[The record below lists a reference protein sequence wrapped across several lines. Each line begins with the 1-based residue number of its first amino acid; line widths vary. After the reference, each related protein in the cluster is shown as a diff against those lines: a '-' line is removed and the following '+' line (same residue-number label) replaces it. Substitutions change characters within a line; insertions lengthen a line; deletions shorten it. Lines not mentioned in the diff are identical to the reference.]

1 MENVKKANERKAER
15 GNRAFSIIAGILLSF
30 SAIGAICS
38 VVTYVLGLISADV
51 DFYVRYMGW
60 GWTFLKIIFPFI
72 ENEILSLFNILLF
85 TILAVLVFCNQK
97 TIFSGVVTLSPAVVM
112 VLASVL
118 SLVTPLLDMSF
129 FNEKGQVAIWL
140 IAGNNVLSKLAVA
153 MVWALLAIMLLLQS
167 KRGAAKKQKWMRFVC
182 FFPALLWGGNL
193 IVGEIVVVAVEMLLG
208 VSLTTTLLG
217 IHLGGSAIFSFL
229 LRLVVSLPGALPF
242 LFFGIWIVSAPRKTV
257 EDRPCKVGAEQRD
270 VKSGENTVEGAEA

>member
-1 MENVKKANERKAER
+1 MENVKKASERKAER
-15 GNRAFSIIAGILLSF
+15 GNRVFSIIAGILLFF

-38 VVTYVLGLISADV
+38 VVIYVLGLISADV

-60 GWTFLKIIFPFI
+60 GWTFLEFIFPFI

-85 TILAVLVFCNQK
+85 TVLAVLVFCNQK

-118 SLVTPLLDMSF
+118 PLVTPLLEMIL
-129 FNEKGQVAIWL
+129 FNGKGTVATWL
-140 IAGNNVLSKLAVA
+140 IVGNNVLSKLAVA

-182 FFPALLWGGNL
+182 FVPALLWALNL
-193 IVGEIVVVAVEMLLG
+193 IVGEIVVILVGMLLDVPIGASLFG
-208 VSLTTTLLG
+208 VR
-217 IHLGGSAIFSFL
+217 IGGTMLASL
-229 LRLVVSLPGALPF
+229 LRLAVSLPRALPF

-257 EDRPCKVGAEQRD
+257 EDRPCKVGAEQID
-270 VKSGENTVEGAEA
+270 VKSEENTVEGAEA